1 MQRDSELARRLQ
13 RFLEDDVVEG
23 AAFTAAVVAVSRT
36 GLRMATAVAGWRDPE
51 QRLSAQQSDLFDLAS
66 LTKPWVATLG
76 VALDGDGVLPLETPL
91 GEIWSQAPSHLAAR
105 TCEDLL
111 RHRSGLRPWAPIY
124 ELCRDDR
131 DVLEVLGHPDLAGAP
146 HGTYSDLG
154 YLLWRLL
161 AERALGRSVAE
172 LLPTR
177 LGPLAGGLRVAPV
190 GGPGVVSCAMGT
202 AREVELARELELEVP
217 DLGPPTPGE
226 AQDGNAR
233 FLGGLAGHAGLFAPI
248 GTVLA
253 LGQAWLEPTSSPSP
267 SECARALGGQGDF
280 ALGWWRRQPGGA
292 GKAVF
297 SPAAFGHTGFVGGSL
312 WVDPE
317 RSLVVA
323 MLGHRRDPFLDLA
336 PLRAKLHR
344 LVIEDQP

>member
-1 MQRDSELARRLQ
+1 MHRHSELVQRLQ
-13 RFLEDDVVEG
+13 RFLEDDVVGG
-23 AAFTAAVVAVSRT
+23 AAYSAAVVAVSRS
-36 GLRMATAVAGWRDPE
+36 GLRMATAVAGWRDLERRFPA
-51 QRLSAQQSDLFDLAS
+51 RPSDLFDLAS

-76 VALDGDGVLPLETPL
+76 VALDSDGALPLETPV
-91 GEIWSQAPSHLAAR
+91 EQVWPQAPSHLAGR

-111 RHRSGLRPWAPIY
+111 RHRSGLRPWAPLY

-131 DVLEVLGHPDLAGAP
+131 DVLDVLGHSYLAGAP
-146 HGTYSDLG
+146 QGTYSDLG

-161 AERALGRSVAE
+161 AERALGRSVGE

-177 LGPLAGGLRVAPV
+177 LGPLAKGLRVAPV
-190 GGPGVVSCAMGT
+190 AGSSVVSCALGT
-202 AREVELARELELEVP
+202 AREVELARELELEIP

-233 FLGGLAGHAGLFAPI
+233 FLGGLTGHAGLFAPI
-248 GTVLA
+248 DSVVA

-292 GKAVF
+292 SKAVL
-297 SPAAFGHTGFVGGSL
+297 SPAAFGHSGFVGGSL

-336 PLRAKLHR
+336 PLRARLHR
-344 LVIEDQP
+344 LVVEDQA